1 MDKKIIIGLVA
12 DADAGKTTLTE
23 SLLFRS
29 GTIRNQGRVDHRDA
43 FLDTFRMEKERG
55 ITIFSK
61 TAVMDLE
68 NTHVTIVDTPGHGD
82 FSSEME
88 RTLWVLDYAVLLIS
102 QSDGIT
108 GQCRLLWNLL
118 RTYGVPTIIFVNK
131 TDRPD
136 FDKENSFKEI
146 RNTFGSSCIDFSAGT
161 DDENV
166 LEELAL
172 SDQDLLDKHLNGESI
187 TDQDIKR
194 LLGEEKI
201 FPVLFGSGLKNTGTD
216 ELLSIIDRYT
226 EEKESEDETSAK
238 IYKISRDE
246 KGNRLTWIK
255 LTGGT
260 LKVKDTIVTNRDDE
274 VFEEKCEQLRI
285 YSGNSFKAVSEIAQG
300 DVAAVLGLE
309 HTFAGQGTG
318 REASID
324 SSILEPMLSYEVQLP
339 DDISIIAAADALRV
353 LTEEEPGLGSSYDEE
368 TRKCTVRVMGKL
380 QSEILKNQVKERFG
394 FEIELTDPSVIYKE
408 TIASPVEGVGHFEPL
423 RHYAEVHLLIEP
435 GDIGSGISVDSI
447 CSTDELAL
455 NWQRLILTHLTEK
468 QFRGVLTGSL
478 LTDVRITLIAG
489 KAHPKHTEGGD
500 FRQATYRAVR
510 QGLMEAVSVLLEPY
524 YDFVITV
531 PEDRTGRVLNDL
543 SQMDAKI
550 FLTEASEGKSEIS
563 GRAPAVN
570 IGNYQEKL
578 SALAGGMGHIS
589 LTYSAYYPCHNT
601 EEVIENR
608 GYDPESDRRNPSASV
623 FCSHGA
629 GLIVPWYEVKER
641 MHVESPLKKMQD
653 IDVDPPEVKP
663 SVPSGSGA
671 WKSVSGDELDEI
683 FKRTFSA
690 NAKKRDNAK
699 WKKRFDAR
707 QEALKAAVSS
717 GKVKAR
723 KPENSY
729 LLVDG
734 YNIIYAWD
742 DLKELMKIDLGAARD
757 RLMDMLCDYQGLRSG
772 ELILVFDAY
781 KVAGGKEKIFKYNN
795 IHVVY
800 TQEAETADQYIEKTV
815 HKLAKNNEITVATS
829 DGLEQIIAFGGGA
842 VRMSARDL
850 RADFEN
856 LKKKASDEWIK

>member
-1 MDKKIIIGLVA
+1 MGKKIIAGLVA

-23 SLLFRS
+23 SLLYKS

-43 FLDTFRMEKERG
+43 FLDTFHMEKERG

-61 TAVMDLE
+61 TAVMELE

-108 GQCRLLWNLL
+108 GQCRLLWKLL

-136 FDKENSFKEI
+136 FDKEGSFKEI
-146 RNTFGSSCIDFSAGT
+146 RDTFGSSCVDFSAGT
-161 DDENV
+161 GDVNV
-166 LEELAL
+166 QEELAL
-172 SDQDLLDKHLNGESI
+172 SDQDLLDRHLNGGTI
-187 TDQDIKR
+187 TDSDIKR
-194 LLGEEKI
+194 LLREEKI
-201 FPVLFGSGLKNTGTD
+201 FPVLFGSGLKNLGTE
-216 ELLSIIDRYT
+216 ELLTLIDRYT
-226 EEKESEDETSAK
+226 EENDPEEDFGGK

-255 LTGGT
+255 LTGGK
-260 LKVKDTIVTNRDDE
+260 LKIKDTVITQKEDE
-274 VFEEKCEQLRI
+274 IFEEKCEQLRI
-285 YSGNSFKAVSEIAQG
+285 YSGSSYKTVNEITQG
-300 DVAAVLGLE
+300 DVAAMLGLE

-318 REASID
+318 RDTSLD
-324 SSILEPMLSYEVQLP
+324 SNILEPMLSYEVQLP
-339 DDISIIAAADALRV
+339 DDVSILAASDALGI
-353 LTEEEPGLGSSYDEE
+353 LTEEEPGLSFFYDEE
-368 TRKCTVRVMGKL
+368 TRKCNVRVMGRL
-380 QSEILKNQVKERFG
+380 QSEILKNQIKERFG
-394 FEIELTDPSVIYKE
+394 FEIKLADPSVIYKE
-408 TIASPVEGVGHFEPL
+408 TIAAPVEGVGHFEPL

-435 GDIGSGISVDSI
+435 GDTGSGLSVDSI
-447 CSTDELAL
+447 CSTDDLAL

-524 YDFVITV
+524 YDFIITV
-531 PEDRTGRVLNDL
+531 PEDRAGRVLNDL
-543 SQMDAKI
+543 TQMNAKI
-550 FLTEASEGKSEIS
+550 FLTGASGGKTEIS

-578 SALAGGMGHIS
+578 AALAGGMGHIS
-589 LTYSAYYPCHNT
+589 LTYSGYFPCHNT
-601 EEVIENR
+601 EEVIESR

-629 GLIVPWYEVKER
+629 GLIVPWYEVKQR
-641 MHVESPLKKMQD
+641 MHVESPLKKLTETNTETIPVPQ
-653 IDVDPPEVKP
+653 
-663 SVPSGSGA
+663 SAPSGASG
-671 WKSVSGDELDEI
+671 WKDISGDELDEI

-707 QEALKAAVSS
+707 HEALKAAASAS
-717 GKVKAR
+717 RTRAK
-723 KPENSY
+723 KPEKSY
-729 LLVDG
+729 LIVDG
-734 YNIIYAWD
+734 YNIIHAWD
-742 DLKELMKIDLGAARD
+742 DLRELMQTDLGAARD
-757 RLMDMLCDYQGLRSG
+757 RLIDMLCDYQGLRSG

-781 KVAGGKEKIFKYNN
+781 KVAGGKQRVLKYNN
-795 IHVVY
+795 IYVVY
-800 TQEAETADQYIEKTV
+800 TKEAETADQYIEKTV
-815 HKLAKNNEITVATS
+815 HELAKNNEITVATS
-829 DGLEQIIAFGGGA
+829 DGLEQVIIFGGGA

-850 RADFEN
+850 RADYNSLRE
-856 LKKKASDEWIK
+856 KAGNEWIK